1 MKNSCYLMSSLLSFY
16 LTIDIV
22 EYKEMSSVCFCVP
35 CAVIFVIIEALI
47 PVWLAASYLKW
58 YVRGPTFLRL
68 LAWLVVI
75 CMIQEKVIGKRLNG
89 S

>member
-16 LTIDIV
+16 LTIDII
-22 EYKEMSSVCFCVP
+22 EYKEMSFVCFCVP

-58 YVRGPTFLRL
+58 NVHGPTFLRL

-75 CMIQEKVIGKRLNG
+75 CMI
-89 S
+89 